1 MKSIFIKIYI
11 LKCLNLIITN
21 LVRLKAMKN
30 TYPQISCVIAA
41 YNSEKT
47 INKCLESIRTQEY
60 SQDKIKI
67 ILVDGGSKDNTLAI
81 ARRWKTQIISSPPH
95 LQSAEYNKGIG
106 VNAAQ
111 GEFLLFLD
119 HDNILP
125 HAKWLQNMLQPM
137 LENKDVVG
145 VETLYMHY
153 DRSYSL
159 LDRYLALFGS
169 LDPVAHYLGKVDK
182 LLQGETKYS
191 LFGEAKECKF
201 YFIVRFSPSFVP
213 AIGSNGFLGRR
224 KIIVE
229 NADIRPSN
237 FFHTDVQ
244 VDLIRKGFNTYAF
257 IKDDIIHLTGYQN
270 ICGFLARRK
279 LFMEQYHVNRHN
291 LRRHSIFQSEDTLQ
305 LIKFIFYAL
314 TFVRPTYDAIR
325 GYSKIKDR
333 AWFLH
338 PILCFMFLLVY
349 GYVITRSA
357 VNSVYKKIIYNRRQ
371 LVS

>member
-1 MKSIFIKIYI
+1 MKI
-11 LKCLNLIITN
+11 L
-21 LVRLKAMKN
+21 
-30 TYPQISCVIAA
+30 YPKISCVIAT

-47 INKCLESIRTQEY
+47 INKCLESIRKQEY
-60 SQDKIKI
+60 SQDKITI
-67 ILVDGGSKDNTLAI
+67 ILVDGGSKDKTLVI
-81 ARRWKTQIISSPPH
+81 AKRWKTKIIHSPPN

-106 VNAAQ
+106 VNAAK

-125 HAKWLQNMLQPM
+125 HNKWLQNMLKPM
-137 LENKDVVG
+137 LEHKDVVG
-145 VETLYMHY
+145 VETLYIHY

-182 LLQGETKYS
+182 LLQGKTKYS
-191 LFGEAKECKF
+191 LFGEAKEYKF
-201 YFIVRFSPSFVP
+201 YFIVRFDSFFVP

-270 ICGFLARRK
+270 IRGFLARRK
-279 LFMEQYHVNRHN
+279 LFMEQYHIKGHK
-291 LRRHSIFQSEDTLQ
+291 LRRHSIFQPEDTWQ
-305 LIKFIFYAL
+305 LIKFIVYAL
-314 TFVRPTYDAIR
+314 TFVRPTYDAIK
-325 GYSKIKDR
+325 GYRKIKDR

-338 PILCFMFLLVY
+338 PVLCFMFLMLY
-349 GYVITRSA
+349 GYITLKFTFQNYGKRFFP
-357 VNSVYKKIIYNRRQ
+357 NKQFITN
-371 LVS
+371 